1 MRSVLSQLSEFEII
15 QEYFAPLAKN
25 EFSLGLADDVAK
37 YLVNA
42 GEELVFTK
50 DVCVEGVHFFPED
63 SPDTISR
70 KALRVNLSDL
80 AAKGAQPIGYMI
92 GLGLPENWD
101 RDWLSRFSR
110 GLHQDQ
116 ELFSISLFGGDTVRS
131 SNTLFIAITA
141 IGRIKTGTLCKRST
155 ANVGDLVYVTG
166 TIGDSYLGL
175 VIRKNQIVI
184 TSESDITYFTNR
196 YLMPEPRM
204 NAISLIQHFANA
216 SLDIS
221 DGLVADLNHLCV
233 ASGVGAEVNIDVVPI
248 SSSAQNL
255 IDNSLVNIEKLITG
269 GDDYEL
275 LFTVAESEAKRL
287 EKAAEYDKLQITN
300 IGRITDSNEVCIL
313 NSEGAKLAILNKG
326 FQHFE
331 KN

>member
-1 MRSVLSQLSEFEII
+1 MRLVLSQLSEFEII

-25 EFSLGLADDVAK
+25 EFSLGLADDVAI
-37 YLVNA
+37 YPVNA

-50 DVCVEGVHFFPED
+50 DVCVEGIHFFPED

-92 GLGLPENWD
+92 GLGLPMNWN
-101 RDWLSRFSR
+101 RDWLNRFSR

-116 ELFSISLFGGDTVRS
+116 ELFGISLFGGDTVRS
-131 SNTLFIAITA
+131 PNNLFIAITA
-141 IGRIKTGTLCKRST
+141 IGKIQTGTLCKRST
-155 ANVGDLVYVTG
+155 AKVGDLVYVTG

-175 VIRKNQIVI
+175 VVRKNRVV
-184 TSESDITYFTNR
+184 TTGDSDFTYFTNR

-204 NAISLIQHFANA
+204 NAISLIQQFANA

-221 DGLVADLNHLCV
+221 DGLVADLSHLCV
-233 ASGVGAEVNIDVVPI
+233 ASGVGAEVNIDLVPI
-248 SSSAQNL
+248 SSSAQNF
-255 IDNSLVNIEKLITG
+255 IDSGVVNLEKLITG

-275 LFTVAESEAKRL
+275 LFTVTESEVKRL
-287 EKAAEYDKLQITN
+287 EKAVENDKLEITN
-300 IGRITDSNEVCIL
+300 IGRITDSNDVCIL
-313 NSEGAKLAILNKG
+313 NSEGAKLEISNKG

-331 KN
+331 KI